1 MEQVRVRPAGIGR
14 RPRRLGRRVSMLP
27 VYTVLILFL
36 LVAAIPF
43 AITIFT
49 AFKDNTEIVKGAFAL
64 PQVWRWSNFREAW
77 EQAHFNDYF
86 RSSVIVVVP
95 VMVASAILSLMTGYA
110 FGRMR
115 FPLSNVIF
123 GLFLLGIMVPQE
135 AYIIPLYY
143 QLRDLGLF
151 DTYWALILPQ
161 IGMSVCFGSFWMRG
175 FFAAVPRDLA
185 DAAKVDGCTS
195 WGVLWR
201 VLLPVVWPGVLTM
214 MVLFFIWTWNDFMLA
229 LVLVTKEELR
239 TLPLGL
245 AFFQGRH
252 TTNIPLISAGATMV
266 SLPSILI
273 YIVFQRYFIRGI
285 VGGSVK

>member
-1 MEQVRVRPAGIGR
+1 MIKFRFLPENARY
-14 RPRRLGRRVSMLP
+14 RLSMLP
-27 VYTVLILFL
+27 IYAVLILLL

-43 AITIFT
+43 AITLFT
-49 AFKDNTEIVKGAFAL
+49 AFKDNSEIVKGAFTL
-64 PQVWRWSNFREAW
+64 PKTWRWSNFQDAW
-77 EQAHFNDYF
+77 SQAHFNNYF
-86 RSSVIVVVP
+86 RSSVIVVLP
-95 VMVASAILSLMTGYA
+95 VMVVAALLSIMTGYA
-110 FGRMR
+110 FGRLR
-115 FPLSNVIF
+115 FPLSRVIF
-123 GLFLLGIMVPQE
+123 VVFLLGIMVPQE
-135 AYIIPLYY
+135 SYIIPLYY
-143 QLRDLGLF
+143 ELRDLGLL

-161 IGMSVCFGSFWMRG
+161 IGMSVCFGTFWMRG
-175 FFAAVPRDLA
+175 FFSAIPRDLA

-214 MVLFFIWTWNDFMLA
+214 LVLFFIWTWNDFLLA

-273 YIVFQRYFIRGI
+273 YVLFQRYFIKGI

>member
-1 MEQVRVRPAGIGR
+1 MLGFIPEKARH
-14 RPRRLGRRVSMLP
+14 RLSMLP
-27 VYTVLILFL
+27 VYTVLILLL
-36 LVAAIPF
+36 LVAAFPF

-49 AFKDNTEIVKGAFAL
+49 AFKDNSEIVKGALAL
-64 PQVWRWSNFREAW
+64 PKTWRWGNFQEAW
-77 EQAHFNDYF
+77 SQAHFNNYF
-86 RSSVIVVVP
+86 RSSVIVVLP
-95 VMVASAILSLMTGYA
+95 VMGVAALLSIMTGYA
-110 FGRMR
+110 FGRLR
-115 FPLSNVIF
+115 FPFSRVIF
-123 GLFLLGIMVPQE
+123 VVFLLGIMVPQE
-135 AYIIPLYY
+135 SYIIPLYY
-143 QLRDLGLF
+143 ELRELGLL

-161 IGMSVCFGSFWMRG
+161 IGMSVCFGTFWMRG
-175 FFAAVPRDLA
+175 FFSAVPRDLA

-214 MVLFFIWTWNDFMLA
+214 LVLFFIWTWNDFLLA

-273 YIVFQRYFIRGI
+273 YVVFQRYFIKGI